1 MLLQFSLLFLAF
13 LWKDIHCFGFTHPSK
28 LVNEDSY
35 VVLGLTLMKL
45 NSTPKGQKK
54 WGTLSHD
61 LKRMV
66 HSLLYYSPD
75 TNLHF
80 VIISD
85 KSSLTG

>member
-1 MLLQFSLLFLAF
+1 MLLQFSLLFLAL

-35 VVLGLTLMKL
+35 VVLGLTLIEL
-45 NSTPKGQKK
+45 DSTPQGHKK
-54 WGTLSHD
+54 TLSQN